1 MVQRFAG
8 HKLFTINGKPHKQQV
23 VCVHRNIYVANGSP
37 GINTQLEVR
46 KTGWALT
53 GLAYAS
59 LTVCFGK

>member
-1 MVQRFAG
+1 MRA
-8 HKLFTINGKPHKQQV
+8 
-23 VCVHRNIYVANGSP
+23 CVHRNIYVANGSP

-59 LTVCFGK
+59 LTVCFGKWMTIAHFMV